1 MADFN
6 PLITLFSCSG
16 DAGSALHRAGRQKKQ
31 YAAGV
36 RPLRLCCLGQLNP
49 GLLLRALALGA
60 DGVLVLGCPD
70 GCCRFQNGR
79 RFGEE
84 CLEETLATLT
94 ILGWPAARLRWEWI
108 GRGDTDRL
116 VSVINDFDRRLRI
129 LGPNPIRIQKVTE
142 AVEDISLQEE
152 SKSPSAVEGAPP
164 KGISYSAKAPSE
176 PPVFT
181 PEESPKEEELEP
193 IFDVMTGKWL
203 YKEK

>member
-1 MADFN
+1 MADFH

-16 DAGSALHRAGRQKKQ
+16 EAGSAFYRAGRQRKQ

-36 RPLRLCCLGQLNP
+36 RPIRLCCLGQLNP

-70 GCCRFQNGR
+70 GCCRFREGR
-79 RFGEE
+79 RYGEKR
-84 CLEETLATLT
+84 LEETLATLA

-116 VSVINDFDRRLRI
+116 VSVINDFERRLRI

-142 AVEDISLQEE
+142 AGKEISLQEE
-152 SKSPSAVEGAPP
+152 KKIPSADEGAPP
-164 KGISYSAKAPSE
+164 KGMSPAGAPLE
-176 PPVFT
+176 PPVIT
-181 PEESPKEEELEP
+181 PEESLEEEELEP